1 MNFNMK
7 NRTIALTSAILF
19 SAASAFAASQD
30 SVLKEQKSLLQK
42 LDSLQEAVI
51 GLKLNGTAKAGAIAS
66 LAKSDQ
72 FSDDSPTHETQAYT
86 DVNLLLTARPSSETM
101 VTLQLRLHKDWQS
114 AFDENNNPVIG
125 HWFSY
130 DGSILNKHLD
140 FNLGYMR
147 VGFTP
152 LTLFAPQ
159 PFLLQEPEIF
169 AQERVEALAQR
180 NLDTT
185 SRRLLQGI
193 NADYHS
199 GQLGSFVDD
208 VHAQLTGARLR
219 NTAKKTDQLFFDFDW
234 SDRYFYG
241 ARLGV
246 GVMGAKVGVN
256 YTDVFDRTLSRESR
270 GLASGDTV
278 YYEDNSIL
286 SFELGFDSKKLLPTL
301 PVTFGLDGEFALS
314 KWNAEMEYFAATME
328 KSYSIA
334 EGTYIDESGNQATTV
349 YVNTAMQPGDTEY
362 KEDVA
367 DTEGNAFYVT
377 PYVKASIAGIEA
389 DLKFTYL
396 QTEKEF
402 WSEMASAPN
411 FRGGAI
417 ILNSNALYSSDIY
430 TTALAAFGMSSLEN
444 LYMAVYNSNPLN
456 ATNLMTSQSLANAL
470 SNTDESQYL
479 FSKLYNNYKNAHFYR
494 NGYDAGTIKR
504 LELEEAVY
512 TLDPSVNMA
521 LPFGLATPDRKGF
534 NLSFNATWNDA
545 VTVNGYFGQIK
556 QTAAAIDLETGAEL
570 ENKYTEFAV
579 GGSVDIGR
587 LANLNR
593 KILLQGS
600 YDHAEEDSYMKRKAD
615 RIMGGASADI
625 WGPFAFQ
632 AGIQMANKEF
642 GNALWITETASIS
655 KVEEMFLLAGP
666 RIRIAPNSYLT
677 IQYGMLNDKMSL
689 NTIVPVLDAAGLPV
703 VDPTTQLPQTKNAAD
718 ELSINKNVI
727 VADVT
732 VNF

>member
-7 NRTIALTSAILF
+7 NRTIALTSALLF
-19 SAASAFAASQD
+19 SAASAFAAQD
-30 SVLKEQKSLLQK
+30 SVVQEQKSLLQK
-42 LDSLQEAVI
+42 LDSLQESVL
-51 GLKLNGTAKAGAIAS
+51 GLKLNGTAKAGALAS
-66 LAKSDQ
+66 LASSDQ

-147 VGFTP
+147 VGYTP

-159 PFLLQEPEIF
+159 PLLLQEPEIF
-169 AQERVEALAQR
+169 AQERVETLAQR

-185 SRRLLQGI
+185 SRRLLQGL

-199 GQLGSFVDD
+199 GQLGIVDD

-241 ARLGV
+241 GRLGV
-246 GVMGAKVGVN
+246 GIMGAKIGVN
-256 YTDVFDRTLSRESR
+256 YTDVFDRTLSRESH
-270 GLASGDTV
+270 GLEQGDTV

-286 SFELGFDSKKLLPTL
+286 SFELGFDSKKLLPSL
-301 PVTFGLDGEFALS
+301 PVTFGLDGEFAMS
-314 KWNAEMEYFAATME
+314 KWEAEMEYFASTKE
-328 KSYSIA
+328 KAYSVS
-334 EGTYIDESGNQATTV
+334 EGTFVDATGAQTSTV
-349 YVNTAMQPGDTEY
+349 YVRSSMREINTEY
-362 KEDVA
+362 KEDVGK
-367 DTEGNAFYVT
+367 DDGKSFYVT
-377 PYVKASIAGIEA
+377 PYVSAGIAGIEA
-389 DLKFTYL
+389 NLKFTYL
-396 QTEKEF
+396 QTEEKF

-411 FRGGAI
+411 FRGGAVV
-417 ILNSNALYSSDIY
+417 LNSNALYSNDIY
-430 TTALAAFGMSSLEN
+430 SAAVGAFGMSSLEN
-444 LYMAVYNSNPLN
+444 LYLSVYNSNPLN
-456 ATNLMTSQSLANAL
+456 ATNLMTSQALVNAL
-470 SNTDESQYL
+470 SNTEESQYL
-479 FSKLYNNYKNAHFYR
+479 YSKLYNNYKNAHFYR

-504 LELEEAVY
+504 LELDNALY
-512 TLDPSVNMA
+512 AIDPSVNMA

-534 NLSFNATWNDA
+534 NLSLDATWNDA
-545 VTVNGYFGQIK
+545 VTVNAYFGQFK
-556 QTAAAIDLETGAEL
+556 QAAAGIDMATGEEI
-570 ENKYTEFAV
+570 ENTYMEFAV

-587 LANLNR
+587 LAKLDR

-600 YDHAEEDSYMKRKAD
+600 YDHAEEDNLWKRKAD
-615 RIMGGASADI
+615 RIMGGASVDV
-625 WGPFAFQ
+625 WGPVALQ
-632 AGIQMANKEF
+632 AGIQLANKDF
-642 GNALWITETASIS
+642 GEGFWINEAAAIT

-666 RIRIAPNSYLT
+666 RVRIAPNSYLT
-677 IQYGMLNDKMSL
+677 VQYGMLKDKMNL
-689 NTIVPVLDAAGLPV
+689 NTLTVGELDAEGN
-703 VDPTTQLPQTKNAAD
+703 PTVSQGAD
-718 ELSINKNVI
+718 ELSIDKNVI
-727 VADVT
+727 IADVT

>member
-7 NRTIALTSAILF
+7 NRTIALTSALLF
-19 SAASAFAASQD
+19 SAASAFAAGAQD
-30 SVLKEQKSLLQK
+30 SVVQEQKSLLQK
-42 LDSLQEAVI
+42 LDSLQESVL
-51 GLKLNGTAKAGAIAS
+51 GLKLNGTAKAGALAS

-72 FSDDSPTHETQAYT
+72 FSEDSPTHETQAYT

-114 AFDENNNPVIG
+114 GFDENNNPVIG

-147 VGFTP
+147 VGYTP

-159 PFLLQEPEIF
+159 PFLMQEPEIF

-185 SRRLLQGI
+185 SRRLLQGL
-193 NADYHS
+193 NVDYHS
-199 GQLGSFVDD
+199 GQLGSIVDD

-219 NTAKKTDQLFFDFDW
+219 NTAKKTDQLFFDFDF
-234 SDRYFYG
+234 SDRYFYAG
-241 ARLGV
+241 RLGV
-246 GVMGAKVGVN
+246 GIMGAKLGVN
-256 YTDVFDRTLSRESR
+256 YTDVFDRVLSRESH
-270 GLASGDTV
+270 GLESGDTV
-278 YYEDNSIL
+278 YYEDNSLI

-301 PVTFGLDGEFALS
+301 PVTFGLDGEFAMS
-314 KWNAEMEYFAATME
+314 KWSAEMEYYAANRE
-328 KSYSIA
+328 KKYTIA
-334 EGTYIDESGNQATTV
+334 QGAYIDASGNQ
-349 YVNTAMQPGDTEY
+349 VNTIYVSTEDQPGDTEY
-362 KEDVA
+362 KEDVGET
-367 DTEGNAFYVT
+367 DGNAFYVT
-377 PYVKASIAGIEA
+377 PYVKADIAGIEA
-389 DLKFTYL
+389 DLKATYL
-396 QTEKEF
+396 KTDKDF

-411 FRGGAI
+411 YRGGSI
-417 ILNSNALYSSDIY
+417 ILNSNALYSSEIY
-430 TTALAAFGMSSLEN
+430 SSALGAFGMSSLEN
-444 LYMAVYNSNPLN
+444 LYLSVYNSNPLN
-456 ATNLMTSQSLANAL
+456 ITNLMTSQSLVNAL

-479 FSKLYNNYKNAHFYR
+479 YSKLYNNYKNAHFYR

-512 TLDPSVNMA
+512 TIDPTVNMA
-521 LPFGLATPDRKGF
+521 LPFGLATPDRNGF
-534 NLSFNATWNDA
+534 NVSFNATWNDA
-545 VTVNGYFGQIK
+545 VTVNAYFAQIK
-556 QTAAAIDLETGAEL
+556 QDSVSVDLETGAAV
-570 ENKYTEFAV
+570 ENTYTEFAV

-600 YDHAEEDSYMKRKAD
+600 YDHAEEKEFLKRSSD

-632 AGIQMANKEF
+632 AGVQMAKTQFENELF
-642 GNALWITETASIS
+642 VNGSASITN
-655 KVEEMFLLAGP
+655 VEEMFVLAGP
-666 RIRIAPNSYLT
+666 KVRIAPNSYLT
-677 IQYGMLNDKMSL
+677 VQYGMLTDKMNL
-689 NTIVPVLDAAGLPV
+689 NTYAVGVDAAGNETIV
-703 VDPTTQLPQTKNAAD
+703 QGAE

-727 VADVT
+727 IADVT

>member
-42 LDSLQEAVI
+42 LDSLQESVL

-199 GQLGSFVDD
+199 GQLGMVDD

-219 NTAKKTDQLFFDFDW
+219 NTAKKTDQLFFDFDF

-241 ARLGV
+241 ARLGM
-246 GVMGAKVGVN
+246 GIMGAKVGVN
-256 YTDVFDRTLSRESR
+256 YTDVFDRTLSRESH
-270 GLASGDTV
+270 GLEAGDTV

-286 SFELGFDSKKLLPTL
+286 SFELGFDSKKLLPAL

-314 KWNAEMEYFAATME
+314 KWNAEMEYYAAT
-328 KSYSIA
+328 KKVAYTVA
-334 EGTYIDESGNQATTV
+334 EGSYIDESGNQTSTI
-349 YVNTAMQPGDTEY
+349 YVSTALQPGDTEY

-367 DTEGNAFYVT
+367 DTKGNAFYVT
-377 PYVKASIAGIEA
+377 PYVSASIAGIEA
-389 DLKFTYL
+389 ELKATYL

-430 TTALAAFGMSSLEN
+430 TTALATFGMSSLEN

-470 SNTDESQYL
+470 SNTDESQYIY
-479 FSKLYNNYKNAHFYR
+479 SKLYNNYKNAHFYR

-545 VTVNGYFGQIK
+545 VTLNAYFGQIK

-587 LANLNR
+587 LAKLDR

-600 YDHAEEDSYMKRKAD
+600 YDHAEEDSYMMRKAD

-642 GNALWITETASIS
+642 GNALWITETASIT

-666 RIRIAPNSYLT
+666 RVRIAPNSYLT
-677 IQYGMLNDKMSL
+677 IQYGMLNDKMNL
-689 NTIVPVLDAAGLPV
+689 NTLTIGEAGA
-703 VDPTTQLPQTKNAAD
+703 DGNPTVSEGTD

-727 VADVT
+727 IADVT

>member
-7 NRTIALTSAILF
+7 NRTIALTSALLF
-19 SAASAFAASQD
+19 SAASAFAAAQD
-30 SVLKEQKSLLQK
+30 SVVQEQKSLLQK

-199 GQLGSFVDD
+199 GQLGMVDD

-219 NTAKKTDQLFFDFDW
+219 NTAKKTDQLFFDFDF

-241 ARLGV
+241 ARLGM
-246 GVMGAKVGVN
+246 GIMGAKVGVN
-256 YTDVFDRTLSRESR
+256 YTDVFDRTLSRESH
-270 GLASGDTV
+270 GLEAGDTV

-286 SFELGFDSKKLLPTL
+286 SFELGFDSKKLLPAL

-314 KWNAEMEYFAATME
+314 KWNAEMEYYAAT
-328 KSYSIA
+328 KKVAYTVA
-334 EGTYIDESGNQATTV
+334 EGSYIDESGNQTSTI
-349 YVNTAMQPGDTEY
+349 YVSTALQPGDTEY

-367 DTEGNAFYVT
+367 DTKGNAFYVT
-377 PYVKASIAGIEA
+377 PYVSASIAGIEA
-389 DLKFTYL
+389 ELKATYL

-430 TTALAAFGMSSLEN
+430 TTALATFGMSSLEN

-470 SNTDESQYL
+470 SNTDESQYIY
-479 FSKLYNNYKNAHFYR
+479 SKLYNNYKNAHFYR

-545 VTVNGYFGQIK
+545 VTLNAYFGQIK

-587 LANLNR
+587 LAKLDR

-600 YDHAEEDSYMKRKAD
+600 YDHAEEDSYMMRKAD

-642 GNALWITETASIS
+642 GNALWITETASIT

-666 RIRIAPNSYLT
+666 RVRIAPNSYLT
-677 IQYGMLNDKMSL
+677 IQYGMLNDKMNL
-689 NTIVPVLDAAGLPV
+689 NTLTIGEAGA
-703 VDPTTQLPQTKNAAD
+703 DGNPTVSEGTD

-727 VADVT
+727 IADVT

>member
-7 NRTIALTSAILF
+7 NRTIALTSALLF
-19 SAASAFAASQD
+19 SAASAFAAEGSIVQ
-30 SVLKEQKSLLQK
+30 EQKSLLEK
-42 LDSLQEAVI
+42 LDSLNAAVL

-66 LAKSDQ
+66 LATSDQ

-101 VTLQLRLHKDWQS
+101 VSLQLRLHKDWQS
-114 AFDENNNPVIG
+114 GFDENNNPVIG

-130 DGSILNKHLD
+130 DGTILNKHLD

-147 VGFTP
+147 VGYTP

-199 GQLGSFVDD
+199 GKLGMVDD
-208 VHAQLTGARLR
+208 IHAQLTGARLR
-219 NTAKKTDQLFFDFDW
+219 NTAKKTDQLFFDFDF

-246 GVMGAKVGVN
+246 GLFGANVGVN
-256 YTDVFDRTLSRESR
+256 YTDAFDRTLSRESHK
-270 GLASGDTV
+270 LESGDTV

-286 SFELGFDSKKLLPTL
+286 SFELGFDSKSVLPAL
-301 PVTFGLDGEFALS
+301 PITFGLNGEFAMS
-314 KWNAEMEYFAATME
+314 KWTAEMEYYAANKKNMYTV
-328 KSYSIA
+328 A
-334 EGTYIDESGNQATTV
+334 EGSYIDADGNQATTV
-349 YVNTAMQPGDTEY
+349 YVSTAPQPGDTEY
-362 KEDVA
+362 KEDVGE
-367 DTEGNAFYVT
+367 DKGKSFYVT
-377 PYVKASIAGIEA
+377 PYVKAFVANIEA
-389 DLKFTYL
+389 EVKATYL

-411 FRGGAI
+411 FRGGSV
-417 ILNSNALYSSDIY
+417 ILNSNALYSNEIY
-430 TTALAAFGMSSLEN
+430 SSAIAAFGMSSLEN

-456 ATNLMTSQSLANAL
+456 ITNIMTSQSLVNAL
-470 SNTDESQYL
+470 SNQDESQYIY
-479 FSKLYNNYKNAHFYR
+479 SKLYNNYKNAHFYR

-521 LPFGLATPDRKGF
+521 LPFGFATPDRKGF
-534 NLSFNATWNDA
+534 NASLSATWNDA
-545 VTVNGYFGQIK
+545 VTVDAYFAQFK
-556 QTAAAIDLETGAEL
+556 QDAAGIDAEGN
-570 ENKYTEFAV
+570 EIANTYTEFAV

-587 LANLNR
+587 FVNLGR
-593 KILLQGS
+593 KILIQGS
-600 YDHAEEDSYMKRKAD
+600 YDHSSEDNFLKRSGD
-615 RIMGGASADI
+615 RIMAGLSADV
-625 WGPFAFQ
+625 WGPIALQ
-632 AGIQMANKEF
+632 AGIQMANKKFDNE
-642 GNALWITETASIS
+642 LWITELASVT
-655 KVEEMFLLAGP
+655 KVDEMFMLAGP
-666 RIRIAPNSYLT
+666 KVRIAPNSYLT
-677 IQYGMLNDKMSL
+677 VQYGMLNDKMSL
-689 NTIVPVLDAAGLPV
+689 NVKTPVINADGTPA
-703 VDPTTQLPQTKNAAD
+703 VDVEGNAVYSAQPD